1 MRLYKMGIK
10 NFLLVGL
17 IILSMAL
24 PIEAFGGSLQF
35 KPGSEADG
43 FRGIKCGTEI
53 STLKDMESIEIEDGL
68 LKVDT
73 GGEVLAEK
81 PAWEISIRTAG
92 GVTML
97 GVRDKYGASGSFTAE
112 FVVTA
117 ADGKSAKVRKNGRG
131 SEWCEVN
138 FPDDFN
144 WPATNATGNSSYKI
158 LAHGKVIGGGSFV
171 YHRRTA
177 RYST

>member
-35 KPGSEADG
+35 KPGSEADN
-43 FRGIKCGTEI
+43 FRSIKWGTDI
-53 STLKDMESIEIEDGL
+53 STLKDMECMETEDGL
-68 LKVDT
+68 LKVDA
-73 GGEVLAEK
+73 GGEVMAEK
-81 PAWEISIRTAG
+81 PFWEIFIRSAG
-92 GVTML
+92 GVTLL

-117 ADGKSAKVRKNGRG
+117 ADGKSARVRKNGRG

-144 WPATNATGNSSYKI
+144 WPAANATGSFSYKI
-158 LAHGKVIGGGSFV
+158 LANGKVIGVGTFE
-171 YHRRTA
+171 YRRTTS
-177 RYST
+177 RYSA

>member
-1 MRLYKMGIK
+1 MGIK
-10 NFLLVGL
+10 NFTLAGL

-43 FRGIKCGTEI
+43 FRGIKCGTDI
-53 STLKDMESIEIEDGL
+53 STLKDMESIETEDGL

-81 PAWEISIRTAG
+81 PVWEIFIRSGGGSAG
-92 GVTML
+92 GFTVL
-97 GVRDKYGASGSFTAE
+97 GVRDKNGASGSFTAE

-144 WPATNATGNSSYKI
+144 WPATNATGNFSYKI
-158 LAHGKVIGGGSFV
+158 LVNGKVVGVGTFE
-171 YHRRTA
+171 YHRTTS